1 MLMVAR
7 MIQGFSGAL
16 VWVTGMAL
24 LVDTVGREGIGQAAS
39 LADMGVT
46 TGTVLAPTLGG
57 LLYEN
62 AGYYSVFA
70 ISFAIITVDMFL
82 RLALIEKKAANV
94 WLLAESSRRDYGT
107 ITGNGPDDGHG
118 RDGSSSSVQK
128 SGQSN
133 DEDQDPLIQPDS
145 DTEAKLMPKTPTT
158 LKLLKSSRIKAA
170 LYGLLVQSVVLCSL
184 ETVLPIFLNETFG
197 WRAQGG
203 GLTMLAIAIPSVFA
217 PVVGYLSDRYSPRW
231 IAAALYMIAVPAL
244 VVLRFVQKPSM
255 GDISLLLVS
264 LVVLGTFSTFFKCLS
279 PYILLYF
286 SLLSLLVLFSFQMD
300 SGGGIRPLVKHQTSF
315 EGFTVNCVMTP
326 LVVDLTTAVEDFE
339 QDHPEMFQKAGPY
352 ARVYG
357 MMVFSF
363 AAGTMLGPILGA
375 YIHRHV
381 DWAALVLFLGLL
393 SASEGLVALLFTDG
407 FILSKRDKGKRAV
420 SAVVARV

>member
-264 LVVLGTFSTFFKCLS
+264 LVVLG
-279 PYILLYF
+279 
-286 SLLSLLVLFSFQMD
+286 
-300 SGGGIRPLVKHQTSF
+300 
-315 EGFTVNCVMTP
+315 FTVNCVMTP